1 MDKYVDISG
10 NAAYLRR
17 RAAFDALFVPACRAS
32 ADIRKPYRFGGKIG
46 NVRKMQKE
54 VV

>member
-32 ADIRKPYRFGGKIG
+32 ADIRKPYRYLAANSVMCGKCKK
-46 NVRKMQKE
+46 R
-54 VV
+54 